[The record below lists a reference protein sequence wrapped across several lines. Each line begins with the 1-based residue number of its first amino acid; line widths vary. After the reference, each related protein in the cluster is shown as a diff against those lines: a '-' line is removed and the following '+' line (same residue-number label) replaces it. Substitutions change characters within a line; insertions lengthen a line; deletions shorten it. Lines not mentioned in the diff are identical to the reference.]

1 MGFEERGTA
10 EVMIR
15 INEGKECLRLTL
27 TTYCRLAAGSP
38 CCLLISTRPITALR
52 SAQAS
57 LAWASSFNGVEVRNA
72 ASPFSASFAMPQLH
86 RGAAFVSAFAGLVNP
101 VAANGTFAIS
111 PTHHGLSA
119 HLA

>member
-86 RGAAFVSAFAGLVNP
+86 CGAAFVSAFAGLGKP
-101 VAANGTFAIS
+101 AAANGTFSGS
-111 PTHHGLSA
+111 PTHHSRSGC
-119 HLA
+119 LA